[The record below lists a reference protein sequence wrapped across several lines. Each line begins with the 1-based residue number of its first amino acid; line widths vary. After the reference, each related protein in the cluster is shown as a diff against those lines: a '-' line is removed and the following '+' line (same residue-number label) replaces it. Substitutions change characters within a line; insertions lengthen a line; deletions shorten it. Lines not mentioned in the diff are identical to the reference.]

1 MIQNFT
7 DVLPFTQ
14 YSPADEVAMYSLN
27 GVSGMGGRFVVLETG
42 NNNPELSAGDFAAS
56 TPGYNYPGLTNLRY
70 ENKRKFKHAPSG
82 STRFNV
88 LGVVLYGTT
97 EYDKNELKLIQ
108 NPHRKVE
115 LGVVYSGETNN
126 ILTDGI
132 VRLRS
137 TAYSGIPIP
146 GHVAVISPYGDGTLQ
161 IVDPATLSP
170 TGSLT
175 NGFWNPGFHHVV
187 AKVISSSGTAASFG
201 GYADFKLMLK

>member
-27 GVSGMGGRFVVLETG
+27 GISGMGGRFVVLETG
-42 NNNPELSAGDFAAS
+42 NNNPELSAGDYSAA
-56 TPGYNYPGLTNLRY
+56 TPGYNYAGLTNLRY
-70 ENKRKFKHAPSG
+70 ENKRKFKYATSG
-82 STRFNV
+82 ATRYNT
-88 LGVVLYGTT
+88 LGLVLYGTT
-97 EYDKNELKLIQ
+97 EFDKNDLKLIM

-126 ILTDGI
+126 VLTDGI

-146 GHVAVISPYGDGTLQ
+146 GYVAVINPVSNDGGVM
-161 IVDPATLSP
+161 IVDPASLAATGVTSP
-170 TGSLT
+170 FVPL
-175 NGFWNPGFHHVV
+175 FQHVV
-187 AKVISSSGTAASFG
+187 AKVISSSGTAGSFG

>member
-7 DVLPFTQ
+7 DVLPFIAHDP
-14 YSPADEVAMYSLN
+14 SDEIAMYSLN

-56 TPGYNYPGLTNLRY
+56 TPGYNYAGLTNLRY
-70 ENKRKFKHAPSG
+70 ENKRKFKPAPSG
-82 STRFNV
+82 STKFNV

-97 EYDKNELKLIQ
+97 EYDKNDLKLIQ

-126 ILTDGI
+126 ILTDGCI
-132 VRLRS
+132 RLKS

-146 GHVAVISPYGDGTLQ
+146 GHVAVINPYGDGTLQ
-161 IVDPATLSP
+161 IVDPALLAP
-170 TGSLT
+170 TGVAGSA
-175 NGFWNPGFHHVV
+175 WNPGFQHVV